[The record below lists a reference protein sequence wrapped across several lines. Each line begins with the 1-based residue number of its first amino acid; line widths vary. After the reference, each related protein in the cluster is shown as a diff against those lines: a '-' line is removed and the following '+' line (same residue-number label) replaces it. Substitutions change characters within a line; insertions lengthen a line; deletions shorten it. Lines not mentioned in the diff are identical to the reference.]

1 MSNTLSNESYTD
13 LIKNLK
19 QEISK
24 ALIRAHLAVNKELIV
39 LYWNIGKLILERQN
53 KEKWGSKVIQNIS
66 DDLRKEF
73 PAMKGLSYQNLSYM
87 RQFFAEYNNDQ
98 ILQQAVGEIPW
109 SHNIII
115 FSKLKNI
122 NQRIWYAQQTIENG
136 WSRNVLS
143 LQIKSNLHERSAK
156 GINNF
161 SNTLPK
167 LQSDLA
173 RSIIKEPYNLEFLDI
188 QGKIIE
194 RDLENKLIDNI
205 KNFLLELGQGF
216 AFVGNQYHIE
226 LEGKDY
232 YLDLVFYHIKLKC
245 YVCCY

>member
-1 MSNTLSNESYTD
+1 M
-13 LIKNLK
+13 
-19 QEISK
+19 
-24 ALIRAHLAVNKELIV
+24 
-39 LYWNIGKLILERQN
+39 
-53 KEKWGSKVIQNIS
+53 IQNIS

-73 PAMKGLSYQNLSYM
+73 PKMQGLSYQNLSYM

-161 SNTLPK
+161 SNTLPELK
-167 LQSDLA
+167 SDLA

-226 LEGKDY
+226 LEGEDY

-245 YVCCY
+245 YVYCY

>member
-1 MSNTLSNESYTD
+1 MICVKNFLKCKDYHIKTF
-13 LIKNLK
+13 LICVSFL
-19 QEISK
+19 
-24 ALIRAHLAVNKELIV
+24 
-39 LYWNIGKLILERQN
+39 
-53 KEKWGSKVIQNIS
+53 QNII
-66 DDLRKEF
+66 
-73 PAMKGLSYQNLSYM
+73 
-87 RQFFAEYNNDQ
+87 NDQ
-98 ILQQAVGEIPW
+98 ILQQAVREIAW

-122 NQRIWYAQQTIENG
+122 NQRIWYAQQTIDNA

-161 SNTLPK
+161 SNTLPE

-226 LEGKDY
+226 LEGEDY

>member
-1 MSNTLSNESYTD
+1 M
-13 LIKNLK
+13 
-19 QEISK
+19 
-24 ALIRAHLAVNKELIV
+24 
-39 LYWNIGKLILERQN
+39 
-53 KEKWGSKVIQNIS
+53 
-66 DDLRKEF
+66 
-73 PAMKGLSYQNLSYM
+73 
-87 RQFFAEYNNDQ
+87 
-98 ILQQAVGEIPW
+98 
-109 SHNIII
+109 

-143 LQIKSNLHERSAK
+143 LQIKSNLHERSAE

-161 SNTLPK
+161 SNTLPE

-173 RSIIKEPYNLEFLDI
+173 RSIIKDPYNLEFLDI

-226 LEGKDY
+226 LEGEDY
-232 YLDLVFYHIKLKC
+232 YLDLVFFIT
-245 YVCCY
+245 